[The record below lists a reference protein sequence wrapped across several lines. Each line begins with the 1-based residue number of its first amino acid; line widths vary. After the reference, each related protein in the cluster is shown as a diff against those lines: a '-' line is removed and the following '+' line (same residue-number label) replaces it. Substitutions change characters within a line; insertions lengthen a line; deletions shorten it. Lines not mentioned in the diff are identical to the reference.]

1 MTAMTAEANATAV
14 TEPVLAHLTDEQQ
27 KAIHDLLEAERHHT
41 LHYWTVLNELR
52 AQGKLTEWY
61 RERGAGSQA
70 QIDAFRADR
79 TAVNQAL
86 FGRNSLNEWENF
98 DEETLREI
106 L

>member
-1 MTAMTAEANATAV
+1 MTAAV
-14 TEPVLAHLTDEQQ
+14 RETLASASVLSHLTDEQQ

-41 LHYWTVLNELR
+41 IHYWTVLNELR

-61 RERGAGSQA
+61 REKGAGSHA
-70 QIDAFRADR
+70 QMDAFRADR

-86 FGRNSLNEWENF
+86 FGRDSLNEWENF
-98 DEETLREI
+98 DEDALREI

>member
-1 MTAMTAEANATAV
+1 MTAAV
-14 TEPVLAHLTDEQQ
+14 TEAVLAHLTDEQQ

-70 QIDAFRADR
+70 QMDAFRADR

-86 FGRNSLNEWENF
+86 FGRDSLNEWENF
-98 DEETLREI
+98 DEEALREI

>member
-1 MTAMTAEANATAV
+1 MTAEAQQAL
-14 TEPVLAHLTDEQQ
+14 LAHLTNDQQ
-27 KAIHDLLEAERHHT
+27 QAIHDLLEAERQHT

-70 QIDAFRADR
+70 HMDAFRADR

-86 FGRNSLNEWENF
+86 FGCDSLNEWESV
-98 DEETLREI
+98 DVESWQLSTAQGDKQ
-106 L
+106 